1 MLMENQDNQVTLE
14 EMTEE
19 EQAEAAKVA
28 QMSHKERRRYEDE
41 KMLEEH
47 EKSKTVSEET
57 SEEAEES
64 PEESPEEAT
73 FKKRYGDLRRHQ
85 QQQQQEYKTEL
96 KKLQEQVESLTKA
109 QMKLP
114 KTDEEVDAWYKE
126 YPDVAG
132 IVETIAA
139 KKLQESQPNIEK
151 AQERLDQLERSI
163 AQKKAEETLK
173 DLHPDFEELR
183 GNKDFHEWASVQP
196 EMIQKAL
203 YDSDTLDPIAAGK
216 AITLFKVETGQS
228 EAKKSSKKVA
238 QKVASSGRSSAPED
252 TKATWS
258 ESKVDSMTALDF
270 EKYEAEISDAIRS
283 GKFIYD
289 ISGAAR

>member
-1 MLMENQDNQVTLE
+1 MLMENQDNQVAPE
-14 EMTEE
+14 ELTEE

-28 QMSHKERRRYEDE
+28 QMSHKERRMYEDE

-57 SEEAEES
+57 SEKEQEAEES
-64 PEESPEEAT
+64 PEEST

-96 KKLQEQVESLTKA
+96 KKLQEQVESLTKS

-173 DLHPDFEELR
+173 DLHPDFEDLR

-228 EAKKSSKKVA
+228 ETKKSSKKVA
-238 QKVASSGRSSAPED
+238 QKVASSGRSSAPEN
-252 TKATWS
+252 TKTTWS
-258 ESKVDSMTALDF
+258 ESKVESMSFLDY
-270 EKYEAEISDAIRS
+270 EKYESEISEAIRS